1 MRSFNEEGLSPK
13 RRFVFVQNSPIKAIS
28 SSEMKSKK
36 DLVRIQYHS
45 KIFYCIH
52 FATESIRPL
61 HKLKSNQNFF
71 WFFFFL
77 FFFGVF
83 LHYPF
88 WHWIFYNSDITY
100 TWLISGCSQFSN
112 WFETSYDSPESWR
125 KQAHLF
131 VFLLYS
137 FDEKIFF

>member
-71 WFFFFL
+71 WFFLSFFLVFFLDLLNELFLFWMHLCFFSFFL
-77 FFFGVF
+77 FFF
-83 LHYPF
+83 
-88 WHWIFYNSDITY
+88 
-100 TWLISGCSQFSN
+100 FSCYARCHKHGLLKLCWKTTN
-112 WFETSYDSPESWR
+112 LRDCLKMET
-125 KQAHLF
+125 
-131 VFLLYS
+131 
-137 FDEKIFF
+137 